1 MILTLGPD
9 NLSTTLDFTIWKK
22 AGLFTLVNDTIHS
35 PNIKIGVYLSGGLDS
50 AALLCLILAELKT
63 LGKLN
68 DIPVTCFTVDKNDSS
83 TVSSVQVLD
92 QIKKHFNC
100 DIVHVNNL
108 KNDPIPNLEG
118 NIGPNVISQI
128 RNYDPIMILYM
139 GINRMAPPELK
150 TYKHPLKIDY
160 GYNKTSNIPFL
171 FLHKPHIIDILYK
184 LGCEDII
191 PYTRSCTQV
200 DVGTCGECY
209 ACEERAWGFEML
221 GKTDPSKII
230 I

>member
-9 NLSTTLDFTIWKK
+9 NLSTTLDFTVDYPK
-22 AGLFTLVNDTIHS
+22 V
-35 PNIKIGVYLSGGLDS
+35 GVYMSGGLDS
-50 AALLCLILAELKT
+50 TALLCLIISEL
-63 LGKLN
+63 LLVNKLY
-68 DIPVTCFTVDKNDSS
+68 DTPIICFTVDKNDNSAS
-83 TVSSVQVLD
+83 NAALVIDKV
-92 QIKKHFNC
+92 KEHFNC
-100 DIVHVNNL
+100 EITHV
-108 KNDPIPNLEG
+108 KNVENDKDAKIKGYLG
-118 NIGPNVISQI
+118 YIAMQAVK
-128 RNYDPIMILYM
+128 NYSTNMKIYM

-150 TYKHPLKIDY
+150 TFKHPLKIDY
-160 GYNKTSNIPFL
+160 GTSITTTMYTAPFL

-209 ACEERAWGFEML
+209 ACEERIWGFEML
-221 GKTDPSKII
+221 GKTDPSTII